1 MFELLGFQ
9 HTKSGNLLPV
19 MVQYE
24 ASQNTKAENFSNLY
38 TFYTLFDKTLKFS
51 FAEPIFK

>member
-1 MFELLGFQ
+1 MF
-9 HTKSGNLLPV
+9 
-19 MVQYE
+19 QYE

-51 FAEPIFK
+51 FAEPIFLMT